1 MMVATKI
8 VVESTEAAMEET
20 GDLKI
25 PEQEGFLT
33 QDMLHAELG
42 DIVAGRKQG
51 RTDEKEVTLFK
62 SVGLAIVDIVVAN
75 YFYKKAQKK
84 KKSGWD
90 INIYFKL
97 HSYIGSR

>member
-1 MMVATKI
+1 MQELPTESMMVANKI

-75 YFYKKAQKK
+75 YFYKKAQK
-84 KKSGWD
+84 
-90 INIYFKL
+90 
-97 HSYIGSR
+97 